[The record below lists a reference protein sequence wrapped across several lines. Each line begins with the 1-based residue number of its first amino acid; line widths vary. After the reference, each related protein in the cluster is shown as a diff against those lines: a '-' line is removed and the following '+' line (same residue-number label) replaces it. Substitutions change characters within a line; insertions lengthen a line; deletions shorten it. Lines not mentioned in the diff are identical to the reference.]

1 MDFTEGTALEIVERL
16 SSAYSVSTQ
25 KALADCLGVP
35 AANVSNWVQRDSVP
49 GSAFVKC
56 ALDTGSDLHWLTTGK
71 LANANLGVEHE
82 SPKGEALYNKIISN
96 GGKPVLRRIMDAYG
110 FNLQKQLCELL
121 GISSGTVST
130 WVRRDYFPG
139 DVVVTCAL
147 DTGVSLNWLATGEG
161 SAIKKN
167 TEDEGLHDKTIKIK
181 KTKLISGK
189 LIEDDWYYFD
199 FNFIPSGIEQP
210 ILVESASASWL
221 CDFSKSDISN
231 GRWIIDIDGNCD
243 VYDVSRIP
251 GNKISIVGKGSNFE
265 CSANEVTPL
274 GVVIKTFEN
283 NT

>member
-1 MDFTEGTALEIVERL
+1 MDFSEGTALEIIERL
-16 SSAYSVSTQ
+16 SAAYGVATQ
-25 KALADCLGVP
+25 KGLAERLGVP

-56 ALDTGSDLHWLTTGK
+56 ALDTGSDLQWLTTGK
-71 LANANLGVEHE
+71 LANASLDAAHD

-110 FNLQKQLCELL
+110 FTLQKQLCELL

-130 WVRRDYFPG
+130 WVRRNYFPG

-147 DTGVSLNWLATGEG
+147 DTGVSLAWLATGTG
-161 SAIKKN
+161 SASIQDN
-167 TEDEGLHDKTIKIK
+167 DRICSHTVKIK
-181 KTKLISGK
+181 KSKLIAGK
-189 LIEDDWYYFD
+189 LVEDGFYYFD
-199 FNFIPSGIEQP
+199 NSFVPNGIEQP
-210 ILVESASASWL
+210 LLIESASTSWL
-221 CDFSKSDISN
+221 CDIEKTDISN
-231 GRWIIDIDGNCD
+231 GRWVIDIDGNCD

-265 CSANEVTPL
+265 CSADVVTPL

-283 NT
+283 NI